1 MQRKL
6 GSEAAKRSVNLRF
19 FGEVIGELRR
29 VTWPSTNETLR
40 LTLMVLAVAAVI
52 GVVLGVA
59 DLVFGWAFGFILD

>member
-6 GSEAAKRSVNLRF
+6 GSNAAKGSVNLRF

-29 VTWPSTNETLR
+29 VPWPSTNETLR

>member
-6 GSEAAKRSVNLRF
+6 GSDAAKRSVNLRF
-19 FGEVIGELRR
+19 FGEVIWELRI
-29 VTWPSTNETLR
+29 VTLPSTNETLR

>member
-6 GSEAAKRSVNLRF
+6 GSDAAKGSVNLRF

-29 VTWPSTNETLR
+29 VTWPSANETLR

>member
-1 MQRKL
+1 MQIKV
-6 GSEAAKRSVNLRF
+6 GSDAAKRSVNLRF

-29 VTWPSTNETLR
+29 VTWPSANETLR

>member
-6 GSEAAKRSVNLRF
+6 GSDAAKGSVNLRF

-29 VTWPSTNETLR
+29 VTWPTANETLR